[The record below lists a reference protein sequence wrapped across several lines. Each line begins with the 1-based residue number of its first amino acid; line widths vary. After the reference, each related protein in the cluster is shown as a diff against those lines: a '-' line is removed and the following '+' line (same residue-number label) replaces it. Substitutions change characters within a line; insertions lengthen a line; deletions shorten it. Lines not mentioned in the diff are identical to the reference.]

1 MQTLRIKLKR
11 IKKFKPKMTQPD
23 YEGFFR
29 TKNGDFH
36 VLGYLKELNS
46 DLDLVISKV
55 TEEKN
60 SSSFFRENYN
70 IWLRRN
76 PKKK

>member
-1 MQTLRIKLKR
+1 MQNLRVKLKR
-11 IKKFKPKMTQPD
+11 IKKFKKTPNQPD

-29 TKNGDFH
+29 TPRGDFH
-36 VLGYLKELNS
+36 VLGFLKDLNS
-46 DLDLVISKV
+46 NLDLVISKV
-55 TEEKN
+55 TAEKN

-76 PKKK
+76 PKKN